1 MLTIDWQQLSTT
13 HGYVRPPDV
22 DTAGCTSEFDSAM
35 ERSDSLY
42 LAMEEVFP
50 QQASYAVSLA
60 YKVRYMMHMNAREAM
75 HLLELRTSPQGHP
88 AYREV
93 GQQMHHLI
101 SDVAGH
107 RAVAEMMQFVD
118 HSSDQDLERLE
129 SERRAEEKRNQRLSN

>member
-1 MLTIDWQQLSTT
+1 LSTT

-22 DTAGCTSEFDSAM
+22 DTAGYSSEFDSVM
-35 ERSDSLY
+35 ERSDGLY
-42 LAMEEVFP
+42 RAMNEVFP
-50 QQASYAVSLA
+50 EQSSYAVSLA
-60 YKVRYMMHMNAREAM
+60 YRVRYMMHMNAREAM

-107 RAVAEMMQFVD
+107 RAIAEMMNFVD
-118 HSSDQDLERLE
+118 HSSERDLERLE
-129 SERRAEEKRNQRLSN
+129 SERRAEQRRSERSSD